1 LRYNQYQVKN
11 MITNGTLREKVYRYL
26 RQELARGNLAPGS
39 FINQNK
45 ICEKL
50 NISRA
55 PMRDALIQLETE
67 QFVEILPRRG
77 VLIRKLTINDI
88 QNSYEILGALES
100 ALILSEFDK
109 LNAVH
114 VEKLTEYNEQLKV
127 MLAKEQFEAYFK
139 RDLDFHNVF
148 LKLSD
153 NNPLRKM
160 IILLM
165 RRLYDFPQMKYDNQW
180 ERINYHEHRRLIYS
194 VRVGNCEAAASIIKN
209 ELWSFARHKE
219 YLKKVY
225 QLE

>member
-1 LRYNQYQVKN
+1 
-11 MITNGTLREKVYRYL
+11 MITNGSLREKVYRHL
-26 RQELARGNLAPGS
+26 RQELAKGSLIPGS
-39 FINQNK
+39 FINQNE

-77 VLIRKLTINDI
+77 VLIRKLTAKDI
-88 QNSYEILGALES
+88 KNSYEILSTLES
-100 ALILSEFDK
+100 ALIFSEFDK

-114 VEKLTEYNEQLKV
+114 VEELTEYNEQLKT
-127 MLAKEQFEAYFK
+127 MLEKEKFEAYFEI
-139 RDLDFHNVF
+139 DLNFHNVF
-148 LKLSD
+148 LNLSD

-180 ERINYHEHRRLIYS
+180 ERINYHEHQRLIYS
-194 VRVGNCEAAASIIKN
+194 VRVGNREAAVSIIKN
-209 ELWSFARHKE
+209 ELWSFTRHKE

>member
-1 LRYNQYQVKN
+1 
-11 MITNGTLREKVYRYL
+11 MITNGSLREKVYRHL
-26 RQELARGNLAPGS
+26 RQELAKGNLIPGS
-39 FINQNK
+39 FINQNE

-77 VLIRKLTINDI
+77 VLIRKLTAKDI
-88 QNSYEILGALES
+88 KNSYEILSTLES
-100 ALILSEFDK
+100 ALIFSEFDK

-114 VEKLTEYNEQLKV
+114 VEKLTEYNEQLKT
-127 MLAKEQFEAYFK
+127 MLEKGKFEAYFEI
-139 RDLDFHNVF
+139 DLNFHNVF
-148 LKLSD
+148 LNLSD
-153 NNPLRKM
+153 NNPLKKM

-194 VRVGNCEAAASIIKN
+194 VRVGNREAAVSIIKN
-209 ELWSFARHKE
+209 ELWSFTRHKE